1 MFQDRFEKLFDGE
14 YSPQSLENTVIEFWE
29 ENKIPEKLRI
39 IRREKNIGK
48 LGYVEG
54 PPTLNG
60 RPHIGHTWGRAV
72 KDLWY
77 RWKSM
82 QGYYVLFRAG
92 WDCQGLP
99 VEIEAEKELGFSN
112 KKEALA
118 KLGEEK
124 FIEEIKKILHKYHAD
139 WRRVDRRFGMF
150 MDYDKEYFTY
160 KDEYIEREWKYL
172 KRAYEQ
178 GLLGK
183 GYRVVAYCPSCQTS
197 LSNAEVGQEYSMVE
211 DPSIYFKLRL
221 ETGDYILV
229 WTTMPFTIV
238 TDELLA
244 VNPDAEYAIV
254 RVGDEKWIMVRD
266 LVDSLMSK
274 LNISDY
280 VIEGSV
286 LGIELEGK
294 RYEYPLIEEVPHQK
308 KLEEEDSRVHRI
320 VTAAFVDVTTGTGVV
335 HIAPANGEE
344 DFELAQ
350 MLKIPVFSP
359 FDDEA
364 RFTEE
369 AGFFK
374 GVFARDADQI
384 VVELLEKKGLL
395 LKFEKIIHEY
405 PLCWRSKHR
414 LIWLARTEYFYWL
427 DEIVDKLVE
436 AASKVEYFY
445 NPPKNRFLSFIKEGK
460 PWCISRE
467 RVWGTPMPI
476 FVCEKCGKE
485 ELLASRREIV
495 ERALS
500 LPDGEN
506 FELHKP
512 WMDKIKVK
520 CSCGGVMHRVPFV
533 LDTWHNSGAAPYSS
547 ITDEEFKEFVPVEF
561 LVESIDQTRGWAFT
575 LLVENV
581 ILTGKPEAP
590 YKAFLFYG
598 QVLDEK
604 GNKMSK
610 SLGNVINTED
620 VITKYSADLCRF
632 YLLWKTNPIENINF
646 SFNEMMERPY
656 QVLNTFFN
664 LGKLLKQNAEYDG
677 FNFDKYS
684 LQWALRSEGVKDPEK
699 WVLSCLQKLVN
710 TVTEGFNTMR
720 IHESARAMEKFI
732 IEVLSR
738 QYVPMVRKDLWSD
751 DPAEINRRMTIYAVL
766 FHSLSTVSRLMN
778 PMTPFLAEAFYQGV
792 VKKFDKKTLESV
804 NFEEWPKPDEN
815 LINNELERD
824 FERIN
829 EVISL
834 GNWARMKAGVKR
846 RWPLKRIVLILRDEY
861 SESVSKRLEILR
873 ELLNVKEVVL
883 GKSLEDAGVRTIVK
897 LNYSTAGPKF
907 KDKAGKIALHV
918 ESRTAEVVK
927 ILNEKGKFLLNVDGE
942 NFELLREDLVF
953 EYELPE
959 NHVMV
964 SDKPGF
970 AVLDTRRTPELIAEG
985 YMRDVARRIQ
995 AYRKELGLNPTDI
1008 LSNVTVYGVTEEGYV
1023 RLKPLLKELASLVR
1037 ANIVEV
1043 ETKVPAEREGLK
1055 EYDIEGEKIYVKIVK

>member
-1 MFQDRFEKLFDGE
+1 
-14 YSPQSLENTVIEFWE
+14 
-29 ENKIPEKLRI
+29 
-39 IRREKNIGK
+39 
-48 LGYVEG
+48 
-54 PPTLNG
+54 
-60 RPHIGHTWGRAV
+60 
-72 KDLWY
+72 
-77 RWKSM
+77 
-82 QGYYVLFRAG
+82 
-92 WDCQGLP
+92 
-99 VEIEAEKELGFSN
+99 
-112 KKEALA
+112 
-118 KLGEEK
+118 
-124 FIEEIKKILHKYHAD
+124 
-139 WRRVDRRFGMF
+139 
-150 MDYDKEYFTY
+150 
-160 KDEYIEREWKYL
+160 
-172 KRAYEQ
+172 
-178 GLLGK
+178 
-183 GYRVVAYCPSCQTS
+183 
-197 LSNAEVGQEYSMVE
+197 
-211 DPSIYFKLRL
+211 
-221 ETGDYILV
+221 
-229 WTTMPFTIV
+229 
-238 TDELLA
+238 
-244 VNPDAEYAIV
+244 DAEYARV
-254 RVGDEKWIMVRD
+254 RVGDERWIMVSN

-280 VIEGSV
+280 VVEDTFP
-286 LGIELEGK
+286 GIELEGK
-294 RYEYPLIEEVPHQK
+294 KYEYPLMEEVPRQK
-308 KLEEEDSRVHRI
+308 MLEEEDSRVHRI
-320 VTAAFVDVTTGTGVV
+320 VTAGFVDVNTGTGVV

-350 MLKIPVFSP
+350 MLKIPIFSP

-364 RFTEE
+364 KFTED

-384 VVELLEKKGLL
+384 VLDILEKKGLL
-395 LKFEKIIHEY
+395 VKSERIVHEY

-414 LIWLARTEYFYWL
+414 LIWMARTEYFYWL
-427 DEIVDKLVE
+427 DKIVDKLIE

-512 WMDKIKVK
+512 WMDKIKIK

-547 ITDEEFKEFVPVEF
+547 LTDEEYKEFVPVDF

-581 ILTGKPEAP
+581 IMTGEPKAP

-646 SFNEMMERPY
+646 SFSEMMERPY

-677 FNFDKYS
+677 FDYDKYS
-684 LQWALRSEGVKDPEK
+684 LQWALSNGEVKDPER
-699 WVLSCLQKLVN
+699 WVLSCLQKLVK
-710 TVTEGFNTMR
+710 TVTEGFSTMR
-720 IHESARAMEKFI
+720 IHESTRALEKFI

-751 DPAEINRRMTIYAVL
+751 DPAELKRRMTIYAVL
-766 FHSLSTVSRLMN
+766 FHSLSTLTKLMN
-778 PMTPFLAEAFYQGV
+778 PITPFIAEAFYQGI
-792 VKKFDKKTLESV
+792 VKRFSRETLKSI
-804 NFEEWPKPDEN
+804 NFEEWPKPDEKLVN
-815 LINNELERD
+815 DELERD

-829 EVISL
+829 EVVSL

-846 RWPLKRIVLILRDEY
+846 RWPLKQIVLALRKEY
-861 SESVSKRLEILR
+861 AESISRNIEIVK
-873 ELLNVKEVVL
+873 ELLNVKEVFLVE
-883 GKSLEDAGVRTIVK
+883 SLEDAGIKTVVK
-897 LNYSTAGPKF
+897 LNYSVVGPKF
-907 KDKAGKIALHV
+907 KDKTGKIASLV
-918 ESRTAEVVK
+918 ASKAMEVAK
-927 ILNEKGKFLLNVDGE
+927 AIDREGRFLLDVDGE
-942 NFELLREDLVF
+942 TVELLREDLVF
-953 EYELPE
+953 EYEAPE
-959 NHVMV
+959 NYVMV
-964 SDKPGF
+964 SDRPGF
-970 AVLDTRRTPELIAEG
+970 ALLDVRRTPELIAEG

-995 AYRKELGLNPTDI
+995 AYRKKLELNPTEI
-1008 LSNVTVYGVTEEGYV
+1008 LGKVTVYGVTQEGYA
-1023 RLKPLLKELASLVR
+1023 RLKPLLNELANLVR
-1037 ANIVEV
+1037 ARTVELDTAIP
-1043 ETKVPAEREGLK
+1043 ENKEELG
-1055 EYDIEGEKIYVKIVK
+1055 EYDIEGEKIYIRIDR

>member
-1 MFQDRFEKLFDGE
+1 
-14 YSPQSLENTVIEFWE
+14 
-29 ENKIPEKLRI
+29 
-39 IRREKNIGK
+39 
-48 LGYVEG
+48 
-54 PPTLNG
+54 
-60 RPHIGHTWGRAV
+60 
-72 KDLWY
+72 
-77 RWKSM
+77 
-82 QGYYVLFRAG
+82 
-92 WDCQGLP
+92 
-99 VEIEAEKELGFSN
+99 
-112 KKEALA
+112 
-118 KLGEEK
+118 
-124 FIEEIKKILHKYHAD
+124 
-139 WRRVDRRFGMF
+139 GMF

-211 DPSIYFKLRL
+211 DPSVYFKVRL
-221 ETGDYILV
+221 ETGDYVLV

-244 VNPDAEYAIV
+244 VNPDAEYARV
-254 RVGDEKWIMVRD
+254 RVGDERWIMVSN

-280 VIEGSV
+280 VVEDTFP
-286 LGIELEGK
+286 GIELEGK
-294 RYEYPLIEEVPHQK
+294 KYEYPLMEEVPRQK
-308 KLEEEDSRVHRI
+308 MLEEEDSRVHRI
-320 VTAAFVDVTTGTGVV
+320 VTAGFVDVNTGTGVV

-350 MLKIPVFSP
+350 MLKIPIFSP

-364 RFTEE
+364 KFTED

-384 VVELLEKKGLL
+384 VLDILEKKGLL
-395 LKFEKIIHEY
+395 VKSERIVHEY

-414 LIWLARTEYFYWL
+414 LIWMARTEYFYWL
-427 DEIVDKLVE
+427 DKIVDKLIE

-512 WMDKIKVK
+512 WMDKIKIK

-547 ITDEEFKEFVPVEF
+547 LTDEEYKEFVPVDF

-581 ILTGKPEAP
+581 IMTGEPKAP

-646 SFNEMMERPY
+646 SFSEMMERPY

-677 FNFDKYS
+677 FDYDKYS
-684 LQWALRSEGVKDPEK
+684 LQWALSNGEVKDPER
-699 WVLSCLQKLVN
+699 WVLSCLQKLVK
-710 TVTEGFNTMR
+710 TVTEGFSTMR
-720 IHESARAMEKFI
+720 IHESTRALEKFI

-751 DPAEINRRMTIYAVL
+751 DPAELKRRMTIYAVL
-766 FHSLSTVSRLMN
+766 FHSLSTLTKLMN
-778 PMTPFLAEAFYQGV
+778 PITPFIAEAFYQGI
-792 VKKFDKKTLESV
+792 VKRFSRETLKSI
-804 NFEEWPKPDEN
+804 NFEEWPKPDEKLVN
-815 LINNELERD
+815 DELERD

-829 EVISL
+829 EVVSL

-846 RWPLKRIVLILRDEY
+846 RWPLKQIVLALRKEY
-861 SESVSKRLEILR
+861 AESISRNIEIVK
-873 ELLNVKEVVL
+873 ELLNVKEVFLVE
-883 GKSLEDAGVRTIVK
+883 SLEDAGIKTVVK
-897 LNYSTAGPKF
+897 LNYSVVGPKF
-907 KDKAGKIALHV
+907 KDKTGKIASLV
-918 ESRTAEVVK
+918 ASKAMEVAK
-927 ILNEKGKFLLNVDGE
+927 AIDREGRFLLDVDGE
-942 NFELLREDLVF
+942 TVELLREDLVF
-953 EYELPE
+953 EYEAPE
-959 NHVMV
+959 NYVMV
-964 SDKPGF
+964 SDRPGF
-970 AVLDTRRTPELIAEG
+970 ALLDVRRTPELIAEG

-995 AYRKELGLNPTDI
+995 AYRKKLELNPTEI
-1008 LSNVTVYGVTEEGYV
+1008 LGKVTVYGVTQEGYA
-1023 RLKPLLKELASLVR
+1023 RLKPLLNELANLVR
-1037 ANIVEV
+1037 ARTVELDTAIP
-1043 ETKVPAEREGLK
+1043 ENKEELG
-1055 EYDIEGEKIYVKIVK
+1055 EYDIEGEKIYIRIDR